1 MERKQSLDREKLTE
15 HETHLIAPCGIYC
28 GACDIMLGKSTGQAK
43 EMYRIINGFNIADVG
58 AFFMGVPQERVTD
71 FLEILEKWSQGE
83 RCPGCRGGG
92 GNPGCPIKVCSREKD
107 FVTCAECELMPCS
120 QGAEGGNWTQE
131 AGAFLE
137 MITRRYAGWNIEN
150 LERIRE
156 VGYRRFI
163 DEMQARV
170 RDGFMTG
177 DVISS
182 EMVFTEAVKKM
193 QAYGQT

>member
-1 MERKQSLDREKLTE
+1 MERERNLDRDKLTE
-15 HETHLIAPCGIYC
+15 DETCLVAPCGIYC
-28 GACDIMLGKSTGQAK
+28 GACDIMLGKSMSLAK
-43 EMYRIINGFNIADVG
+43 EMYRIIDGLNIADVG
-58 AFFMGVPQERVTD
+58 PFFLGVQQERVTD
-71 FLEILEKWSQGE
+71 FLEILEKWSKGE

-92 GNPGCPIKVCSREKD
+92 GNPGCPLKVCSREKS
-107 FVTCAECELMPCS
+107 FLTCAECERMPCG

-170 RDGFMTG
+170 RDGFMTS

-182 EMVFTEAVKKM
+182 EMVFTEAIKRM
-193 QAYGQT
+193 QEHEQT